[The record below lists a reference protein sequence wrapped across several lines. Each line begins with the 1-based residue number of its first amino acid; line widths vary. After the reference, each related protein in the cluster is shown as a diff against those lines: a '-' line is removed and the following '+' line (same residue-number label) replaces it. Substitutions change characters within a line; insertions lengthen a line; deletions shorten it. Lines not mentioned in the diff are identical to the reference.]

1 VTRTTDHLQ
10 YLCDRIDDIDT
21 VEFGRLSVLFDNMG
35 RAVDAAVRERDLMVM
50 RITELESIIQNDS
63 EAG

>member
-10 YLCDRIDDIDT
+10 YLCDLIDDIDT